1 MAELPDTRMS
11 AFDEKIFK
19 NKKRLKAY
27 NQKILSKCK
36 HKGKKKK
43 KTQRWR
49 NIILQNKPRLV
60 GPAINPY
67 YFFSSVLDMQG
78 KQVAGEEK
86 M

>member
-1 MAELPDTRMS
+1 MLGFSLMAELPDTRMS
-11 AFDEKIFK
+11 AFVEKIFK

-27 NQKILSKCK
+27 NQNILSKCK

-43 KTQRWR
+43 SKD
-49 NIILQNKPRLV
+49 
-60 GPAINPY
+60 PAINPC
-67 YFFSSVLDMQG
+67 FFSSVLDMQG